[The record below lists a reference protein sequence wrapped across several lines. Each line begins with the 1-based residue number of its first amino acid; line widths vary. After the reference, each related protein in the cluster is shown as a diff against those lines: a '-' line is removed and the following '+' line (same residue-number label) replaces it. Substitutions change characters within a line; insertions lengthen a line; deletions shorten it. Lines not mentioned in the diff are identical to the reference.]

1 MSESYHF
8 HNLYIYTAARI
19 AQLLLDINMYDKS
32 LEIMDS
38 ILPAVL
44 TNEDLWIQSLC
55 LLIEVKC
62 LMARL
67 SENFSILGVEDESKF
82 ILFYFILF

>member
-1 MSESYHF
+1 LSESYHY

-19 AQLLLDINMYDKS
+19 AQLLLNINMYDKS

-44 TNEDLWIQSLC
+44 TNEDLWLQSLC

-62 LMARL
+62 LMSRL
-67 SENFSILGVEDESKF
+67 SESISILGIEDESNF
-82 ILFYFILF
+82 FFFYYY